1 MNSIATHPH
10 QVLGVSATATPDEV
24 RSAYLSL
31 VRLHPPEADGDKFR
45 EIHTAYQMLNDPLV
59 QAAAY
64 LKPIEPPELSK
75 IIANAEKSICRL
87 PKLALLALGD
97 TE

>member
-1 MNSIATHPH
+1 MNSIATNPH

-24 RSAYLSL
+24 RNAYLNL
-31 VRLHPPEADGDKFR
+31 VRLHPPEADGDRFR

-59 QAAAY
+59 QAAAF
-64 LKPIEPPELSK
+64 LKPIEPPELRK
-75 IIANAEKSICRL
+75 IIANAEKSIGRL

-97 TE
+97 NE